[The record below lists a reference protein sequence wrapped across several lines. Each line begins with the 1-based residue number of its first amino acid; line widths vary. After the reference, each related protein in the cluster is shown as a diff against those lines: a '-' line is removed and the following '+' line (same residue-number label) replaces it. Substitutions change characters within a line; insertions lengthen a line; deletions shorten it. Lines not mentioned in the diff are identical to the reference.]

1 MLASGGKFAPM
12 SDAPAPSVIQHTD
25 DLRTKDMATKLK
37 VAPLI
42 VSKSSIVGMQYQG
55 HLSVVFVMI
64 SFLLQAMLFSF
75 CNIQICKIN

>member
-64 SFLLQAMLFSF
+64 SFFIASNVIFIL
-75 CNIQICKIN
+75 